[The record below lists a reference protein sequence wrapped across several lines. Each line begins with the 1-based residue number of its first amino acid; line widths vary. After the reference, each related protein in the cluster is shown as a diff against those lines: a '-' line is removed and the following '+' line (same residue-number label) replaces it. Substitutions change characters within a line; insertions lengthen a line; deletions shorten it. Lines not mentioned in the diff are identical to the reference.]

1 AIISSMQQDDGAGAG
16 AKRSCKDSS
25 LNVESAQKKAK
36 SVGGIVS
43 ASSLVL
49 QDSEQ
54 TDMASHSPL
63 IQWIL
68 FQSNLADSST
78 PESRVPDIH
87 SGISAFVEFVGEALT
102 EVAAEE
108 AYGNNIRKLCAFQ
121 NVDTIATGPDNHRQI
136 DIAQTTTANPV
147 PSHKNAIIVSV
158 KQFAHEQH
166 KAYRY
171 LVHRTR
177 NLYATQPNRQFAWG
191 LTVCGTIVRACL
203 FVYDKVL
210 SSKDINVSTHDGR
223 SVFVKLL
230 VSWSMCKNRQLG
242 YDPTIRYN
250 SDLDNWEIDV
260 YDSETQMTRV
270 YVCES
275 IRCNPH
281 STFGRHTRCFVAY
294 EKPADSM
301 SANNEDMPKVLIK
314 DAWAQT
320 LGPDGHVCDEVA
332 YLREIRN
339 TLADDHTLDNMYPRL
354 HAGGVVDDTTQYI
367 LMHIDTNTQAKVP
380 ARVHKRLVISPVG
393 EPIHDLKSIDELIV
407 VVGDVMAAH
416 SAIVKRCGLLH
427 RDLSDNNI
435 MFCRDDDG
443 VKGMLIDFDN
453 ACRVT
458 DVQNMEQPGCVGTL
472 PFMSIGNLEHSKV
485 KRTVLD
491 DWESLLYILCWI
503 GTFNINQA
511 DQDCGAV
518 RDLLI
523 QKWQT
528 GSAADVATLKRQY
541 MHEISYFVEY
551 ILDHI
556 QKVQGYEELL
566 KLLLHLHAS
575 LFNSHHVSPSARGC
589 IIPRKFESYMVGIA
603 QPEAPALSDTQFLDR
618 DVDPAITDSFARRA
632 EIAEALADEL
642 LEVTQKFRSEALDR
656 IRNTK

>member
-1 AIISSMQQDDGAGAG
+1 MSTENAQDSDNSTCPDTRSTHGYASTDVQQGTWIAEADHIVNTSLIQDVNSVLYVAQPSGDSRMFCAKRFADKVYEKLEAIISKAQQDDGAGAG

-25 LNVESAQKKAK
+25 LNVEHGNKKAK
-36 SVGGIVS
+36 SIGGIVS

-102 EVAAEE
+102 EMAAEE
-108 AYGNNIRKLCAFQ
+108 AYDNNIRKLSTFQ
-121 NVDTIATGPDNHRQI
+121 NVDTIATDTGNHRQI
-136 DIAQTTTANPV
+136 NIAQTTTANPV

-242 YDPTIRYN
+242 YDPTIRY
-250 SDLDNWEIDV
+250 SDLKNWEIDV
-260 YDSETQMTRV
+260 YDSETQMTRL

-354 HAGGVVDDTTQYI
+354 HAGGVVQIKCSDGVVDDTTQYI

-435 MFCRDDDG
+435 MFCRNADG

-485 KRTVLD
+485 KQTVLD
-491 DWESLLYILCWI
+491 DWESLVYILCWI
-503 GTFNINQA
+503 GTFGINQA

-528 GSAADVATLKRQY
+528 GSAAD
-541 MHEISYFVEY
+541 
-551 ILDHI
+551 
-556 QKVQGYEELL
+556 
-566 KLLLHLHAS
+566 
-575 LFNSHHVSPSARGC
+575 
-589 IIPRKFESYMVGIA
+589 
-603 QPEAPALSDTQFLDR
+603 
-618 DVDPAITDSFARRA
+618 
-632 EIAEALADEL
+632 
-642 LEVTQKFRSEALDR
+642 
-656 IRNTK
+656 

>member
-1 AIISSMQQDDGAGAG
+1 M
-16 AKRSCKDSS
+16 
-25 LNVESAQKKAK
+25 
-36 SVGGIVS
+36 VS

-49 QDSEQ
+49 QASEQ
-54 TDMASHSPL
+54 TDVTSHSQL

-121 NVDTIATGPDNHRQI
+121 NVDNIATDPDNHRQI
-136 DIAQTTTANPV
+136 DIVQTTTANPV
-147 PSHKNAIIVSV
+147 PSYKNAIIVSV

-294 EKPADSM
+294 EKPADST

-320 LGPDGHVCDEVA
+320 LGPDGHVCDEIA
-332 YLREIRN
+332 YLREIRD
-339 TLADDHTLDNMYPRL
+339 TLADDHTLDNMYLRL
-354 HAGGVVDDTTQYI
+354 HAGCSSD
-367 LMHIDTNTQAKVP
+367 KV
-380 ARVHKRLVISPVG
+380 
-393 EPIHDLKSIDELIV
+393 
-407 VVGDVMAAH
+407 
-416 SAIVKRCGLLH
+416 
-427 RDLSDNNI
+427 
-435 MFCRDDDG
+435 F
-443 VKGMLIDFDN
+443 
-453 ACRVT
+453 
-458 DVQNMEQPGCVGTL
+458 
-472 PFMSIGNLEHSKV
+472 
-485 KRTVLD
+485 
-491 DWESLLYILCWI
+491 
-503 GTFNINQA
+503 
-511 DQDCGAV
+511 
-518 RDLLI
+518 
-523 QKWQT
+523 
-528 GSAADVATLKRQY
+528 
-541 MHEISYFVEY
+541 
-551 ILDHI
+551 
-556 QKVQGYEELL
+556 
-566 KLLLHLHAS
+566 
-575 LFNSHHVSPSARGC
+575 
-589 IIPRKFESYMVGIA
+589 
-603 QPEAPALSDTQFLDR
+603 
-618 DVDPAITDSFARRA
+618 RR
-632 EIAEALADEL
+632 
-642 LEVTQKFRSEALDR
+642 RS
-656 IRNTK
+656 